1 MCQKYYYKYKKYY
14 IILFLS
20 FCHSRQ
26 KFLSINRKSDVIL
39 LYISNSTRKPR
50 NWSFRRIQVVCVF
63 VFVFLKKMK
72 SSIDKFHL
80 NIIPN
85 IFSFSYT
92 FGTFGYIHF
101 LYYFL
106 CYCHCHWFV
115 FASFVYSSDEGQVHW
130 AVGES
135 IRKSWVQP
143 LDLEHSLGEKTW
155 PCYWEAVP
163 SPRSTEAAVLGYTRA
178 TFSERKNILEVKLH
192 H

>member
-1 MCQKYYYKYKKYY
+1 MSYYYIFQTAQESHETGHLGEYW
-14 IILFLS
+14 LFM
-20 FCHSRQ
+20 
-26 KFLSINRKSDVIL
+26 FL
-39 LYISNSTRKPR
+39 
-50 NWSFRRIQVVCVF
+50 VF
-63 VFVFLKKMK
+63 FLKKMK

-135 IRKSWVQP
+135 IHKSWVQP
-143 LDLEHSLGEKTW
+143 LDLEHNLGEKTW
-155 PCYWEAVP
+155 PCYWEAVL

-178 TFSERKNILEVKLH
+178 TAMKKKIIFYQNKPKCLKKVNSYK
-192 H
+192 